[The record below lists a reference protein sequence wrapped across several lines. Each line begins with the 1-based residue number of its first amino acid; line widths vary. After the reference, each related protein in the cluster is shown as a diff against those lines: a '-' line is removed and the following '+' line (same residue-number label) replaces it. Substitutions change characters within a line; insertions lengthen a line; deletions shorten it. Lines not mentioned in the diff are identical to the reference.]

1 MDLQMKKHGLGD
13 APIEP
18 EYEQKMNE
26 LAMFIDTYFNG
37 SQHNKK
43 VGFCLMVFPF
53 EGFEGRANYISN
65 AQRSDIVTLLKEQ
78 IKRFE
83 GMADQTGRA

>member
-1 MDLQMKKHGLGD
+1 MDLQMTKHGLGD

-18 EYEQKMNE
+18 EYIQKMNE
-26 LAMFIDTYFNG
+26 LASFIDQYFNE
-37 SQHNKK
+37 SQHTKK

-53 EGFEGRANYISN
+53 EGFTGRANYISN
-65 AQRSDIVTLLKEQ
+65 AQREDVITLLKEQ
-78 IKRFE
+78 VKRFE

>member
-1 MDLQMKKHGLGD
+1 MKDHNIGD
-13 APIEP
+13 APIQE
-18 EYEQKMNE
+18 EYRELMNE
-26 LAMFIDTYFNG
+26 LAHFIDTYFNEDR
-37 SQHNKK
+37 HNKK

-53 EGFEGRANYISN
+53 EGFNGRANYISN

>member
-1 MDLQMKKHGLGD
+1 MDLQMRKHGLGD
-13 APIEP
+13 APIEKA
-18 EYEQKMNE
+18 YEQKMNE
-26 LAMFIDTYFNG
+26 LAMFIDKYFNDDF
-37 SQHNKK
+37 NDKK
-43 VGFCLMVFPF
+43 IGFCLMVFPF
-53 EGFEGRANYISN
+53 EGFNGRANYISN